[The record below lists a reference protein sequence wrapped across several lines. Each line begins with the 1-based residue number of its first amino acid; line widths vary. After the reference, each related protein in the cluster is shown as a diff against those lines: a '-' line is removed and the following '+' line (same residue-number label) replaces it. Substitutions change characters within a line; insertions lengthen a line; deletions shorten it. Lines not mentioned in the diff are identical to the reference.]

1 MRWLS
6 LPWTDNNPYER
17 PMVIPHVDSR
27 LWDRRPMVIP
37 SADPWLWD
45 IQRNIKLNFR
55 CTPLVAVS
63 KPASRPR
70 LVLAGIN
77 WTAGGSEPSS
87 TPKMRE
93 EKIGRGGE
101 RPFRPRDGT
110 RHFNGLA
117 ITRPLPATPLPTF
130 REKWEA
136 VTTRSNRGK
145 WPPAGPRDDGQ
156 SGSGQQCE
164 SCRVAQGYDP
174 PSSAAYLAD
183 ARFPPYPIPACH
195 SAAE

>member
-1 MRWLS
+1 M
-6 LPWTDNNPYER
+6 
-17 PMVIPHVDSR
+17 
-27 LWDRRPMVIP
+27 LWDTRR
-37 SADPWLWD
+37 S
-45 IQRNIKLNFR
+45 IKLNFR

-63 KPASRPR
+63 KPASRRPNTRQSKDLNPPVAQGLYWRVLTGLQAGLNHRPR
-70 LVLAGIN
+70 QR
-77 WTAGGSEPSS
+77 E
-87 TPKMRE
+87 E
-93 EKIGRGGE
+93 EKIGGGGE
-101 RPFRPRDGT
+101 RSFRPRDGT

-130 REKWEA
+130 REKWE
-136 VTTRSNRGK
+136 VFTTRSNRGR